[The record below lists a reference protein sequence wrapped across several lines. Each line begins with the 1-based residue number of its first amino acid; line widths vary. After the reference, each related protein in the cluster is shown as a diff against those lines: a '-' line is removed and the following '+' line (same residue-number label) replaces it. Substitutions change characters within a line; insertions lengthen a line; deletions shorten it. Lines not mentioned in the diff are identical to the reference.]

1 MRVARPAH
9 RNGCTRPP
17 RRGNVTPPMART
29 SPESPP
35 APRIPGLGSIFLVV
49 FLDIL
54 GFSLVLPFL
63 AQEARDTFHTTE
75 LVGTLLG
82 SVYSLMQF
90 LFVPVWG
97 RVSDRVGRRPVLV
110 WSVLAT
116 MVGMTCVGLGLVFA
130 QSIGWLFLAR
140 AGSGIATANIGTAS
154 AYIADVTKP
163 EDRARG
169 MGMIGMAF
177 GLGFIFGPA
186 VGGALAGIPI
196 HGRLGAVPC
205 FIAAG
210 LSVVNLAW
218 VYFGLP
224 ESLPPERRTSQHRSL
239 APLSFAAA
247 REAFARPGIPE
258 AVVVNFVLV
267 LSFTVLDQT
276 FRFFTADNFALS
288 ALDTGI
294 VFCFI
299 GVVAAGV
306 QGGLIRPL
314 AKRFDEPV
322 LIRSG
327 TVIQAVGFVLLAL
340 SPALGRV
347 ALYAAGGVLAV
358 GNGLTQPS
366 VAAYVSKRA
375 DPAAQ
380 GGTLGTNQSAAS
392 LARVFGP
399 MLGGWLY
406 GTLGS
411 RSPYFAGA
419 AGMVVATLVALA
431 LRPTGGDQR
440 KTSTQTS

>member
-1 MRVARPAH
+1 MERPSDASPAAAGTPAR
-9 RNGCTRPP
+9 
-17 RRGNVTPPMART
+17 
-29 SPESPP
+29 S
-35 APRIPGLGSIFLVV
+35 RIPGLGSIFLVV

-82 SVYSLMQF
+82 AIYSLMQF

-116 MVGMTCVGLGLVFA
+116 AIGMFFLGFGLVFA
-130 QSIGWLFLAR
+130 QSIAWLFIAR
-140 AGSGIATANIGTAS
+140 AASGIATANLGTAS

-186 VGGALAGIPI
+186 IGGALAGIKVL
-196 HGRLGAVPC
+196 GRAGAVPC
-205 FIAAG
+205 FIAAA
-210 LSVVNLAW
+210 LSVLNLAW
-218 VYFGLP
+218 VYFRLP
-224 ESLPPERRTSQHRSL
+224 ESLPPERRSTEKRSL
-239 APLSFAAA
+239 APLNLAAA
-247 REAFARPGIPE
+247 RDAFARPGI
-258 AVVVNFVLV
+258 ANAILVNFVLI

-276 FRFFTADNFALS
+276 FRFFTQDNFGMS
-288 ALDTGI
+288 ALDTGL
-294 VFCFI
+294 VLCFI
-299 GVVAAGV
+299 GVIAAGV

-314 AKRFDEPV
+314 AKRFDEAA
-322 LIRSG
+322 LIRTG
-327 TVIQAVGFVLLAL
+327 TAIQALAFAGL
-340 SPALGRV
+340 AASPTFGRG
-347 ALYAAGGVLAV
+347 ALYAAGGLLAL

-366 VAAYVSKRA
+366 VSAYVSKRA
-375 DPAAQ
+375 DPTAQ
-380 GGTLGTNQSAAS
+380 GSTLGTNQSAAS

-399 MLGGWLY
+399 ALGGWLY
-406 GTLGS
+406 GSMGP
-411 RSPYFAGA
+411 RSPYVAGA
-419 AGMVVATLVALA
+419 IGMVIATMVALL
-431 LRPTGGDQR
+431 LRQKADQR

>member
-1 MRVARPAH
+1 MERTEDASPAAAP
-9 RNGCTRPP
+9 GGS
-17 RRGNVTPPMART
+17 RR
-29 SPESPP
+29 S
-35 APRIPGLGSIFLVV
+35 RIPGLGSIFLVV

-82 SVYSLMQF
+82 AIYSLMQF

-97 RVSDRVGRRPVLV
+97 RVSDGVGRRPVLV

-116 MVGMTCVGLGLVFA
+116 AVGMACLGFGLVFA
-130 QSIGWLFLAR
+130 QSIAWLFVAR
-140 AGSGIATANIGTAS
+140 AASGIATANLGTAT

-163 EDRARG
+163 EERARG

-186 VGGALAGIPI
+186 IGGALSSFTILGRAGA
-196 HGRLGAVPC
+196 LPC
-205 FIAAG
+205 FIAAA

-218 VYFGLP
+218 VYFRLP
-224 ESLPPERRTSQHRSL
+224 ESLPPDRRAKRTRSL
-239 APLSFAAA
+239 APLNLGAA
-247 REAFARPGIPE
+247 RDAFSRPGIAQ
-258 AVVVNFVLV
+258 AVLVNFVMI

-276 FRFFTADNFALS
+276 FRFFTEDNFQMS
-288 ALDTGI
+288 ALDTGL
-294 VFCFI
+294 VLGFI

-314 AKRFDEPV
+314 AKRFDEAT
-322 LIRSG
+322 LIRAG
-327 TVIQAVGFVLLAL
+327 TAIQALAFAGL
-340 SPALGRV
+340 AASPSFGRAAV
-347 ALYAAGGVLAV
+347 YAAGGLLAV

-366 VAAYVSKRA
+366 VSAYVSKRA
-375 DPAAQ
+375 DPTAQ
-380 GGTLGTNQSAAS
+380 GATLGTNQSAAS

-399 MLGGWLY
+399 ALGGWLY
-406 GTLGS
+406 GSLGS
-411 RSPYFAGA
+411 RSPYIAGA
-419 AGMVVATLVALA
+419 IGMVLATLVALL
-431 LRPTGGDQR
+431 LRKATGDQ